1 LIERHPHNNTF
12 IPIKPA
18 QGRDL
23 MPTFS
28 SILFLALLP
37 ALSSAA
43 TGGVYQGW
51 NIGAKNASSSYRFY
65 QGDGTEISGWH
76 AMSEWL
82 DFDTM

>member
-1 LIERHPHNNTF
+1 
-12 IPIKPA
+12 
-18 QGRDL
+18 

-43 TGGVYQGW
+43 TGGFYQGW
-51 NIGAKNASSSYRFY
+51 HTGAKNASSSYRFY
-65 QGDGTEISGWH
+65 QGDGTEISGWP